1 MVPYRKIEYKKV
13 QHIYFPLELNEKDEN
28 GAALKSLIVLA
39 RTSFKIRPEQ
49 DFSSPGLP
57 ELPFTSIKDMQTSQ
71 LVKVAGL
78 PVPKKINKAKFGH
91 NQFKKGQIL
100 KNEKGQI
107 C

>member
-1 MVPYRKIEYKKV
+1 M
-13 QHIYFPLELNEKDEN
+13 NEKDEN
-28 GAALKSLIVLA
+28 GVALKSLIVLA
-39 RTSFKIRPEQ
+39 RTSLKIRPEQ

-78 PVPKKINKAKFGH
+78 PGPKKFKRSNLAIIS
-91 NQFKKGQIL
+91 FKKKIL

-107 C
+107 FGKTLLK